1 MLGYYKDKNNR
12 ERPMYNI
19 TKVGALQLAARYD
32 AIVRYNLIQ
41 RVMELSKNE
50 TNSTENRNEF
60 LKRSSLFCSSKIRDI
75 DGSYY
80 FIFGVFS
87 KITKRS

>member
-1 MLGYYKDKNNR
+1 MLGYYKDKNNQD
-12 ERPMYNI
+12 RPMYNI
-19 TKVGALQLAARYD
+19 TKIGALQLAARYD

-60 LKRSSLFCSSKIRDI
+60 LKRSSL
-75 DGSYY
+75 
-80 FIFGVFS
+80 
-87 KITKRS
+87 